1 MALEHA
7 KQSGILPIISGRKRR
22 EHVTMDM
29 LLSTF
34 RVSPFIDTFNQTLV
48 GSLLSAK
55 RLIFLSRER

>member
-7 KQSGILPIISGRKRR
+7 KQSGTLPIISGRKRR
-22 EHVTMDM
+22 EVVMMDV

-48 GSLLSAK
+48 GSLFSAK